1 MLTITDRVMLVDLS
15 NFSLGATITVYE
27 GDKIMLRHTVL
38 DISEVEEKTIEIAN
52 EMEIENV
59 FIKPLATANITKTLE
74 KFDRVVFESIVD
86 KIIIGDIDGVGNVDP
101 YKLTFVLKG
110 VESKVIQN
118 AKVRYKKW

>member
-15 NFSLGATITVYE
+15 NFSLGAKITVYE

-74 KFDRVVFESIVD
+74 KFENSLVSKNFSKNVD
-86 KIIIGDIDGVGNVDP
+86 KIHFHMI
-101 YKLTFVLKG
+101 
-110 VESKVIQN
+110 
-118 AKVRYKKW
+118 

>member
-1 MLTITDRVMLVDLS
+1 MLLDDKISKEAYDEKYDDLTI
-15 NFSLGATITVYE
+15 
-27 GDKIMLRHTVL
+27 KIEKAKEERDVFLINIDSKKDVNLRMKKIRNVL
-38 DISEVEEKTIEIAN
+38 AQ
-52 EMEIENV
+52 
-59 FIKPLATANITKTLE
+59 TKTLE

>member
-1 MLTITDRVMLVDLS
+1 MFTLDDRIMLVDLS

-27 GDKIMLRHTVL
+27 AGIIMLRHTVL

-74 KFDRVVFESIVD
+74 KFENSLVSKNFSKNVD
-86 KIIIGDIDGVGNVDP
+86 KIH
-101 YKLTFVLKG
+101 FH
-110 VESKVIQN
+110 VI
-118 AKVRYKKW
+118 

>member
-27 GDKIMLRHTVL
+27 GDKIMLRHTVS
-38 DISEVEEKTIEIAN
+38 DISEVEEKTVEIAN

-74 KFDRVVFESIVD
+74 KFENSLVSKNFSKNVD
-86 KIIIGDIDGVGNVDP
+86 KIH
-101 YKLTFVLKG
+101 FH
-110 VESKVIQN
+110 VI
-118 AKVRYKKW
+118 